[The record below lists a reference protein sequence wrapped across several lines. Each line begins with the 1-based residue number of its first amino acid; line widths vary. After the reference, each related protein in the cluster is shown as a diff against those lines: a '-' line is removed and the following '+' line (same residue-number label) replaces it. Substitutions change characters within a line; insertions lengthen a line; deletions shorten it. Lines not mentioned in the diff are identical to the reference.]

1 MGVVVIN
8 NTAKLNPLNDK
19 VKFFECQLLT
29 VVFTFFIFFR
39 CSHIVDSEFCCMFGQ
54 TTNTTI
60 MNTENKIDSL
70 FQAQCL
76 IAEATQLIQHALD
89 GTEQEFHADAYIVS
103 HLNNWIDSNGYDMGI
118 QQYIDELNQ
127 TPRS

>member
-1 MGVVVIN
+1 MAIVNGCIHI
-8 NTAKLNPLNDK
+8 
-19 VKFFECQLLT
+19 
-29 VVFTFFIFFR
+29 FIFFR
-39 CSHIVDSEFCCMFGQ
+39 CSHIVDSFFCCMFTPSQRCGTKQ
-54 TTNTTI
+54 NTTTI

-76 IAEATQLIQHALD
+76 ITEATQLIQNALH
-89 GTEQEFHADAYIVS
+89 GTEHEFHADAYIIS

-127 TPRS
+127 TPPQS